1 MQSLMLECEQPRLVL
16 ETPNRGLT
24 EPPSRSR
31 RLAGMHPTT
40 RASSASTNN
49 PHNMPV
55 RVGNVLPRRDS
66 EDVRAWLLRLRAAE
80 HAERRGR

>member
-1 MQSLMLECEQPRLVL
+1 MRASMLEREQPRLVL

-31 RLAGMHPTT
+31 RLAEMQPTT
-40 RASSASTNN
+40 SAASASTNN

-66 EDVRAWLLRLRAAE
+66 EDVRAWLQRLRAAE
-80 HAERRGR
+80 AGERR

>member
-1 MQSLMLECEQPRLVL
+1 MRASMLECEQPRLVL

-31 RLAGMHPTT
+31 RLAGMQPTT
-40 RASSASTNN
+40 RASSASTNT
-49 PHNMPV
+49 PHTMPV
-55 RVGNVLPRRDS
+55 RVGNVLPKRES

-80 HAERRGR
+80 AGERR

>member
-1 MQSLMLECEQPRLVL
+1 MVASMLECEQPRLVL

-31 RLAGMHPTT
+31 RLAGMQPTT
-40 RASSASTNN
+40 SAARASAGN

-55 RVGNVLPRRDS
+55 RVGNVLPKRES
-66 EDVRAWLLRLRAAE
+66 EDVRAWLQRLRAAE
-80 HAERRGR
+80 AGERR

>member
-1 MQSLMLECEQPRLVL
+1 MRASMLGCEQPRLVL

-31 RLAGMHPTT
+31 RLAGMQPTT

-80 HAERRGR
+80 AGERR